1 MFEDIDTLI
10 NLAIDNVKM
19 QKLHLLGITNTNANI
34 FLTLLASGVP
44 LNSVSLMF
52 KSPVIA
58 KISEGKRWT
67 QESIEEISKDLHKT
81 YASNEDLWPEVARIL
96 KDEYNVQLSETKIS
110 GQSFLPLNSIL
121 FGLYGQQGKSTK
133 GLTDELL
140 EKVYT
145 GQASEAET
153 LIANLFLL
161 ETMRAMIPLGQET
174 FKQSMIYKGLRY
186 LPNKMWQIT
195 SLIDNIE
202 SLAHF
207 KGEATGT
214 RGEIKSIAE
223 RIVGRITG
231 IEKEEALEFVK
242 EFSSM
247 MYTANNQIRAN
258 YVNRVIRKTTSRKVE
273 PSNSSAFSN
282 VAILNLPHVKALYR
296 TAITFRNV
304 LEQIFNIYSPTVQ
317 RFVENITKEANL
329 FSAYDSMDKAGEV
342 SKELIKFLTSNLK
355 FKIGDVEVSNYVEGN
370 AENARAWQREFVNT
384 LFKVHNELDDNSFV
398 NSLEFSSYN
407 GVNRAMIV
415 ADKLDDDEV
424 IERIRDGFEKL
435 YNTEEVPIGDGKFI
449 SGKQL
454 ALDLFKYSLMTDSM
468 YYEKTGF
475 SLIFPP
481 EWGFAFAK
489 AFAARMESVIP
500 KDSYTTDANLLS
512 IKDKFLY
519 QLVRARPDLIG
530 RFPKAKPVTV
540 KVPVPQTK
548 IKKTIYAGST
558 NYQTSNTPRIQV
570 SQLPATVKPTIDLS
584 REWKGDLESRPVYTS
599 EGVNTMRTTSA
610 KPNEHF
616 GNPFSEMGYGNT
628 IKVSSIGAAVRMYK
642 DWLLNGAVSESEIV
656 TGGIKAL
663 EKFDEQ
669 RLWILDQIN
678 QGKLD
683 NATLLYAGKL
693 EARGQGTH
701 AKALLEVIEKLRS
714 ETTITSRTFENEN
727 ATATVHYDL
736 VFPVAPNAST
746 PRFISYYDQGVFML
760 VDTPGSGMSYYV
772 KIGDKTPSAYNFSLF
787 DLDKSFDLKALFNLG
802 DYKLVNSSIIQ
813 GGKIRLK
820 KKKLSLQKFDRV
832 LAIDLY
838 SVDPTTATA
847 YYVKDIQESE
857 GVTTYILGA
866 TEQRPMYST
875 QLIER
880 VRKGFKK
887 FLNTDVNATVVVDT
901 VSEYFRK
908 ERTSKDLEASTIVIS
923 PKEERSIKLPFFNIP
938 KDLTEQQQQDILDET
953 AVILNEKVKDG
964 ATIVITKD
972 VFDSVRRYKILNR
985 GLVDLFYNKLNYI
998 DRILPPTNVQQ
1009 KSPEL
1014 TIAIKENELDVEM
1027 VGNISLT
1034 KDASGLV
1041 YTPAQGP
1048 LAKKK
1053 EGDILYFGNGLYAFV
1068 SANTGTNL
1076 TMFTFDKT
1084 FLQELEK
1091 GMKTADFIEVY
1102 NQKNKC

>member
-1 MFEDIDTLI
+1 VFEDIDTLI

-96 KDEYNVQLSETKIS
+96 KDEYNVQISETKIS

-558 NYQTSNTPRIQV
+558 NYQSSQEEDTV
-570 SQLPATVKPTIDLS
+570 S
-584 REWKGDLESRPVYTS
+584 
-599 EGVNTMRTTSA
+599 
-610 KPNEHF
+610 
-616 GNPFSEMGYGNT
+616 
-628 IKVSSIGAAVRMYK
+628 
-642 DWLLNGAVSESEIV
+642 
-656 TGGIKAL
+656 
-663 EKFDEQ
+663 
-669 RLWILDQIN
+669 
-678 QGKLD
+678 
-683 NATLLYAGKL
+683 
-693 EARGQGTH
+693 
-701 AKALLEVIEKLRS
+701 
-714 ETTITSRTFENEN
+714 
-727 ATATVHYDL
+727 TVHYDL